1 MLLGLTVSLW
11 AQESFTVTGT
21 VTDDKN
27 EPLVGVSVVIAD
39 NPGLGAI
46 TDLDGKYSIKGVTQY
61 SKLVYTYIG
70 YTKAERMV
78 RNQRVI
84 NVKLKEA
91 VDNVIDQVVVTAMG
105 NRKKINVTG
114 AVTNVDVEELKVN
127 PTSSISN
134 SLAGV
139 VPGIQAMATSGRPGS
154 VSEFWVRSIS
164 TFGANSSALVLVDG
178 RDDVEVAFGEFLVL
192 RAGEDRIEPR
202 LAG

>member
-91 VDNVIDQVVVTAMG
+91 VAAEEYEKARIAFSKFASES
-105 NRKKINVTG
+105 KKG
-114 AVTNVDVEELKVN
+114 K
-127 PTSSISN
+127 P
-134 SLAGV
+134 
-139 VPGIQAMATSGRPGS
+139 
-154 VSEFWVRSIS
+154 RSKE
-164 TFGANSSALVLVDG
+164 T
-178 RDDVEVAFGEFLVL
+178 
-192 RAGEDRIEPR
+192 
-202 LAG
+202 